1 MASSLKSFMLVDD
14 IAKFSKTLCITGDT
28 DRGNEEDCLIEEP
41 ESLTDCEERWVT
53 QGSPHLKQFNPNKS
67 QFNPKLQPLK

>member
-1 MASSLKSFMLVDD
+1 MLVDD

-53 QGSPHLKQFNPNKS
+53 QGNNLTQTCHNLTRNYN
-67 QFNPKLQPLK
+67 L